1 MWEFS
6 LYIRMQIRCA
16 DQIIA
21 HCCQG
26 EKARMWLS
34 KIDTNF
40 KSCLHQPSLLP
51 PPTPNTSLTSPSNQN
66 TSSNYPPPPPF
77 HPTAPKSTTSSD
89 SIPPHCTKVHHLIKL
104 HSTPLHQSPPPH
116 QTPFHPT
123 APKSTTSSNTI
134 PPYCTKVHHLIK
146 LHPTLLHQSPPPHQT
161 PFHPTAPKS
170 THLIKL
176 HPKHHSTPL
185 HNPPP
190 LHPWPHQHLPLI
202 QTPHQMTF
210 HPVSVHHLTYH
221 HSVPY
226 LILSPL
232 PQPVPQIWT
241 HPLQNQHQWTSAKWF
256 HLQDLSSSVSLI
268 TGVDKIQRSTCVGT
282 RDCVIWF
289 ILAAHIKTPATN
301 SKQSKSGW
309 LINYS
314 DWFTLACFMFW
325 LCCCWF
331 IAQRLECRIPE
342 SHNCGF
348 PSTADFRAL
357 THTHTRSTLLIASLL
372 WNNLDVHQGLV
383 RFWVGRMQP
392 WHRYC
397 SCHDSFCKKELK
409 GDQLRVRESFVST
422 SWKLSLTVFLQYRK
436 NSFSALDST
445 LSRSKVRLHKT
456 ETGVRTQAQK
466 LELSLIRTSWRRL
479 LSKSLTLGRK
489 TEEGKKKKT
498 FRFAFFF

>member
-1 MWEFS
+1 
-6 LYIRMQIRCA
+6 
-16 DQIIA
+16 
-21 HCCQG
+21 
-26 EKARMWLS
+26 
-34 KIDTNF
+34 
-40 KSCLHQPSLLP
+40 
-51 PPTPNTSLTSPSNQN
+51 
-66 TSSNYPPPPPF
+66 
-77 HPTAPKSTTSSD
+77 
-89 SIPPHCTKVHHLIKL
+89 
-104 HSTPLHQSPPPH
+104 
-116 QTPFHPT
+116 
-123 APKSTTSSNTI
+123 
-134 PPYCTKVHHLIK
+134 
-146 LHPTLLHQSPPPHQT
+146 
-161 PFHPTAPKS
+161 
-170 THLIKL
+170 
-176 HPKHHSTPL
+176 
-185 HNPPP
+185 
-190 LHPWPHQHLPLI
+190 
-202 QTPHQMTF
+202 MTF

-256 HLQDLSSSVSLI
+256 HLQDLSSSVGLI
-268 TGVDKIQRSTCVGT
+268 TGVDKIQRSTCVGR

-331 IAQRLECRIPE
+331 IAQRLECKIPE

-466 LELSLIRTSWRRL
+466 LELGLIGTSWRRL

-489 TEEGKKKKT
+489 TEEGKKEEN
-498 FRFAFFF
+498 FQICIFFFKSRPSKYVSKVIKTINERISSMELTILHILKKDLTSNNSKDICVPTHTT